1 MSPENIFWCGMG
13 YILGCLTEI
22 VIYNL
27 IKKKD

>member
-13 YILGCLTEI
+13 YMFGCLTEM

-27 IKKKD
+27 IKSKN